1 MWIPIHRGQKA
12 KRGSAIACSCCALKL
27 DQLILL
33 VTTCWTNEGIC
44 HRLLRTCCFRS
55 DGAALLLILGLFLSI
70 GPLSCLKKKK
80 SKSKK
85 SKSFPFTAVGTP
97 VWASILTREWS
108 QCWMLPVRLFTPLM
122 CTNRSAL
129 LSWAEMQTWHSLH
142 SPFLYYYY
150 YYYYIERTIVI
161 GKVTGVNYANRAQI
175 STWRKQQEVTE
186 HSLFPGLLWPISDL
200 PTFFFSF

>member
-1 MWIPIHRGQKA
+1 MLKTAGRKVEKGILCGRGPASTMWIPIHRGQKA

-80 SKSKK
+80 NLNLKN
-85 SKSFPFTAVGTP
+85 
-97 VWASILTREWS
+97 L
-108 QCWMLPVRLFTPLM
+108 
-122 CTNRSAL
+122 N
-129 LSWAEMQTWHSLH
+129 
-142 SPFLYYYY
+142 
-150 YYYYIERTIVI
+150 
-161 GKVTGVNYANRAQI
+161 
-175 STWRKQQEVTE
+175 
-186 HSLFPGLLWPISDL
+186 LFPLLQ
-200 PTFFFSF
+200 